1 MKLRFWTLELG
12 SRVSFLM
19 PSEEEVIR
27 ISNLILYKWKEGNCT
42 IYDTRK
48 RKPCLLLQKL
58 IRLKLDNNLS
68 FQKSE

>member
-1 MKLRFWTLELG
+1 MKIRFWTLELG
-12 SRVSFLM
+12 RVSFLM
-19 PSEEEVIR
+19 PSEEGVIR
-27 ISNLILYKWKEGNCT
+27 ICNLILYKWKEGNCT